1 MAPTRGRLITFE
13 GGEGAGKSTQI
24 ARLAAGLRASGL
36 SVVETR
42 EPGGTAGAEEI
53 RRLLVTGD
61 AGRWDAAT
69 ELLLICAARRD
80 HVRRLI
86 APALAAGTWVLC
98 DRFADSTL
106 AYQGIAGGLGA
117 AAIASANAVATDGL
131 APDLTL
137 VLDIDPL
144 AGLARA
150 HQGGGEETRFETFDT
165 GFHAAVRQAFLDIA
179 QAEPQRCVVV
189 DAAQP
194 ADVVAAVI
202 AASVRHHLGSA

>member
-1 MAPTRGRLITFE
+1 MPRGRLITFE

-24 ARLAAGLRASGL
+24 ARLAAGLRAAGR
-36 SVVETR
+36 SVLETR
-42 EPGGTAGAEEI
+42 EPGGTSGAEEI

-86 APALAAGTWVLC
+86 APALAAGTWVVC

-117 AAIASANAVATDGL
+117 ETVASVNAVATGGL
-131 APDLTL
+131 VPDLTL
-137 VLDIDPL
+137 VLDVDP
-144 AGLARA
+144 AVGLARS
-150 HQGGGEETRFETFDT
+150 HRGGGAETRFETFDAA
-165 GFHAAVRQAFLDIA
+165 FHAAVRQAFLDIA

-194 ADVVAAVI
+194 VDVVAAVI
-202 AASVRHHLGSA
+202 AATVRHHLALP